1 MCRLQYFCLFYIS
14 FFVNIQSKI
23 NFFTF
28 YKVVLFSF
36 FSLYFVNLFPSLS
49 RTPYFADSKYCTVLY
64 QPRLENHVRKNQ
76 IYLNCFRKYFQHYI
90 IVGIIKVFRSNKS
103 LQKYFSSFEA
113 ALAGMQVSNQQ
124 ISNT

>member
-1 MCRLQYFCLFYIS
+1 MVLESIS
-14 FFVNIQSKI
+14 NI
-23 NFFTF
+23 
-28 YKVVLFSF
+28 V
-36 FSLYFVNLFPSLS
+36 
-49 RTPYFADSKYCTVLY
+49 
-64 QPRLENHVRKNQ
+64 
-76 IYLNCFRKYFQHYI
+76 I